1 VTKPSI
7 YLDYNATAPIR
18 PEARD
23 AVLRAFETAGNPSSV
38 HASGRAARDL
48 VETARAQVAALV
60 GVVAGSVTFV
70 SGGTEANALAIG
82 SAAFAGFNRV
92 IVSEGEHD
100 AVLETA
106 AASGLQVLKMPL
118 DADGVARL
126 DWLEEALSDE
136 GRALVCLMLANNET
150 GVIQKVAEAS
160 ALVRAADGWLHVD
173 AVQAAGKIAID
184 FSALGADTLALSAH
198 KLGGPQGVGALV
210 AGTRATIVRQQHG
223 GGQERGR
230 RAGTENVAGIAGF
243 GAAAEAASRD
253 LPAMANQ
260 GTWRDALAE
269 RVKAAPT
276 NADYGLEINKT
287 NQFVVN
293 ERLETSAPDVWAL
306 GDCAAAP
313 WIGTEG
319 KEGRIIPARAQ
330 AAHQQASYLAK
341 ALIAR
346 TGQRRA
352 EAPFVYR
359 DFGSLLSLGENKG
372 VGALMGGLGG
382 PNFFVEGLIAKW
394 AYISLHLDHHR
405 AIMGTPKT
413 IVLAL
418 ARLLQQRVAGRLKLH

>member
-60 GVVAGSVTFV
+60 GVVPGSVTFV

-82 SAAFAGFNRV
+82 SAAFAGFNRI

-106 AASGLQVLKMPL
+106 AASSLQVLKMPL

-150 GVIQKVAEAS
+150 GVIQPIAEAA
-160 ALVRAADGWLHVD
+160 ALVREADGWLHVD
-173 AVQAAGKIAID
+173 AVQAAGKIAIN
-184 FSALGADTLALSAH
+184 FTALGADTLALSAH

-243 GAAAEAASRD
+243 GAAATAAVRD
-253 LPAMANQ
+253 LPSMANQ

-269 RVKAAPT
+269 RLKAAGAVVLGEGAQRLPQTLCLAAEGFASQIQVMNLDLAGVMVSAGSACSSGKVKASRVVDAMGR
-276 NADYGLEINKT
+276 ADL
-287 NQFVVN
+287 
-293 ERLETSAPDVWAL
+293 
-306 GDCAAAP
+306 
-313 WIGTEG
+313 
-319 KEGRIIPARAQ
+319 
-330 AAHQQASYLAK
+330 
-341 ALIAR
+341 
-346 TGQRRA
+346 
-352 EAPFVYR
+352 APFALRVSGGWASSEQDWISCGDAWLAAYSR
-359 DFGSLLSLGENKG
+359 I
-372 VGALMGGLGG
+372 GARRR
-382 PNFFVEGLIAKW
+382 E
-394 AYISLHLDHHR
+394 
-405 AIMGTPKT
+405 
-413 IVLAL
+413 
-418 ARLLQQRVAGRLKLH
+418 VA